1 MAVPSRVQ
9 IGFLPANTENADGI
23 FWFHNWIL
31 LPVIIGIS
39 LFVLALIV
47 YIVWRFNET
56 ANPVPSRRT
65 HNGVLEFAWTVA
77 PALIL
82 VVIAVPSFRL
92 LAQQLIIPA
101 PDLTLKVTGSQW
113 HWNYGYPKS
122 EGGFSFDSLYVE
134 EKDLKPGQ
142 PNIIT
147 ADHEMVVPVGKV
159 VEVDVTS
166 QDVIHSFSVPS
177 FGVKIDAVPGRL
189 NKSWFKA
196 EHEGMFYGQCSNICG
211 IDHAFMPI
219 NVRVLSQPDYEAWL
233 VQAKKQFAVSDQ
245 IDVAAAPRDQ
255 SLVGAVSEPADH
267 ASPESLKTWRP
278 SPTSLITTSM
288 LIMSM
293 STSITFRP
301 GGGGISIPPT
311 TRTLGRLYL
320 IFAIFAGL
328 IGTTLSVLIRAE
340 LMSPGV
346 QVFPV
351 ISAILTGDGSADAAK
366 NMYNVFF
373 SSHAIIMIFF
383 MVMPAMMGGFGN
395 WMVPLMIGAP
405 DMAFPRLNNMSFWLL
420 VSSFLLLMCSLFAEG
435 SPGMRGFGGGWVLY
449 PPMSSQVG
457 TPGPAADFVILSM
470 HLAGASSILGSIN
483 FIATIFNMRAPG
495 MTMFRMPLF
504 PWSVLDHRLPA
515 PCWRCR
521 CWQARSPCC

>member
-1 MAVPSRVQ
+1 MRVRSAIKAAPAALLAGLAAPAAEAQ
-9 IGFLPANTENADGI
+9 IFGGPKSGEIGFLPANTENADGI

-31 LPVIIGIS
+31 LPVIIAIS

-92 LAQQLIIPA
+92 LSQQLIIPA

-134 EKDLKPGQ
+134 EKDLKAGQ

-189 NKSWFKA
+189 NKTWFKA

-211 IDHAFMPI
+211 IDHAFMPV
-219 NVRVLSQPDYEAWL
+219 NVRVVSQSDYEAWL
-233 VQAKKQFAVSDQ
+233 AQAKKQFAVLDRVE
-245 IDVAAAPRDQ
+245 VAAAPR
-255 SLVGAVSEPADH
+255 VHP
-267 ASPESLKTWRP
+267 
-278 SPTSLITTSM
+278 
-288 LIMSM
+288 
-293 STSITFRP
+293 
-301 GGGGISIPPT
+301 
-311 TRTLGRLYL
+311 
-320 IFAIFAGL
+320 
-328 IGTTLSVLIRAE
+328 
-340 LMSPGV
+340 
-346 QVFPV
+346 
-351 ISAILTGDGSADAAK
+351 
-366 NMYNVFF
+366 
-373 SSHAIIMIFF
+373 
-383 MVMPAMMGGFGN
+383 
-395 WMVPLMIGAP
+395 
-405 DMAFPRLNNMSFWLL
+405 
-420 VSSFLLLMCSLFAEG
+420 
-435 SPGMRGFGGGWVLY
+435 
-449 PPMSSQVG
+449 
-457 TPGPAADFVILSM
+457 
-470 HLAGASSILGSIN
+470 
-483 FIATIFNMRAPG
+483 
-495 MTMFRMPLF
+495 
-504 PWSVLDHRLPA
+504 
-515 PCWRCR
+515 
-521 CWQARSPCC
+521 